1 MLKYEKSPKT
11 KVHLV
16 LCKTSKASAVPP
28 TPSIKKG
35 ILMIRRVV
43 RLKGAICVY
52 ATSRYACLSVDSI
65 SVVAFIRPRQVEI
78 HLHHKTWMT
87 PSMTGLE
94 GQ

>member
-1 MLKYEKSPKT
+1 
-11 KVHLV
+11 
-16 LCKTSKASAVPP
+16 
-28 TPSIKKG
+28 
-35 ILMIRRVV
+35 MIRRVV